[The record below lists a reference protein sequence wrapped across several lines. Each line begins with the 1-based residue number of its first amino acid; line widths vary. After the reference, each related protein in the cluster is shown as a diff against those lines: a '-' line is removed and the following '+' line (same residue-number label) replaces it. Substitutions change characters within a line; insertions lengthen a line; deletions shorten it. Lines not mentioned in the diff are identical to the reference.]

1 MPCPTTS
8 RSISIAPAQ
17 LHATAAPSR
26 APARSPADGAP
37 APHALD
43 LWVDLLA
50 DVIVAEVCRDRQ
62 VTATSAEGS
71 GPSTRVTEAWD
82 DIRPAAP
89 SDAGGES

>member
-8 RSISIAPAQ
+8 RSISSAPAQ

-50 DVIVAEVCRDRQ
+50 DLIVAEVCRDRQ
-62 VTATSAEGS
+62 TTADPADGS
-71 GPSTRVTEAWD
+71 GTTTENGG
-82 DIRPAAP
+82 AA
-89 SDAGGES
+89 